1 MNQLWWYAA
10 RASGLVSWAL
20 LAGSVVL
27 GLALS
32 SRAFGRRPHPA
43 WLLDLHRYLG
53 GLAVVF
59 VAVHVTALAA
69 DSYVHFGLSELLVP
83 LASRW
88 HPVAVAWGV
97 VALWLLAAVELTSLA
112 RRRLPRRLWRQVHYA
127 SFPLFALTTIH
138 GLTAGSDA
146 GRVAA
151 VLVAT
156 AAFAAVAALA
166 ALRVKGAVVPVPLT
180 VPADRRRARA
190 VTPLEDRDVRS
201 LH

>member
-1 MNQLWWYAA
+1 MGERRGFYGPAQDPLSASPGGGHTLAA
-10 RASGLVSWAL
+10 MTTDHPAR
-20 LAGSVVL
+20 
-27 GLALS
+27 
-32 SRAFGRRPHPA
+32 RRRRPAPRA
-43 WLLDLHRYLG
+43 RR
-53 GLAVVF
+53 V
-59 VAVHVTALAA
+59 VTALSTSAFVSLGGAMWATHSDAA
-69 DSYVHFGLSELLVP
+69 TAASAAAPSTLPPGTAAPAELFD
-83 LASRW
+83 
-88 HPVAVAWGV
+88 
-97 VALWLLAAVELTSLA
+97 
-112 RRRLPRRLWRQVHYA
+112 RRLPRRLWRQVHYA
-127 SFPLFALTTIH
+127 SFPLFALATIH